1 MKTHIPN
8 YHRFIF
14 TIVLIG
20 LSKLV
25 LSDGLLLPKDENYPA
40 DFLRNR
46 ITEVYVKVDGLVA
59 QTVVYQEFVN
69 EWDQAVD
76 AVYNFPLPA
85 DARSTQLLYT
95 RNDTTFRAVLRVE
108 PEDPNPGTGLG
119 GLAALVN
126 AYIGPNGLK
135 LTLEN
140 IAPGATQIIE
150 LSYICILDYHQGE
163 CTYEYPLATEDFI
176 TYPIDHLEFIF
187 DVQANREITQ
197 FNIPTHPNYQVL
209 ENDSTYLKLR
219 MRQPM
224 AFLATDLI
232 FNFSVE
238 NQPCGVDFYSV
249 KSDTMDAHFS
259 LFVRPENYLP
269 PTETLSKNI
278 VFLLGNS
285 SNMIG
290 YKLEQ
295 SIEAISNS
303 LDQLAPTDFFNIILF
318 NYSVEHW
325 EDNLVPASTTYI
337 NNAKIFLQSVTGS
350 GGSRLDLG
358 VQQALQQF
366 ENSDYSNAILA
377 FTDGK
382 SPIDPVGV
390 AQSNIYETGIFPIGI
405 GENIDRYRLE
415 MTASF
420 NYGFAT
426 YFDEDDNL
434 REGILRVFEKINQP
448 ILKNVDLNFN
458 KPDVYNIIPQEYP
471 TTYAG
476 SFFLVAGRYQNPGST
491 VLNLSGEGVYGLT
504 QHDYPI
510 DFTDS
515 TNENKFSEQL
525 WAKEMIDAI
534 EQQISIYGETDEL
547 KDSVIALSL
556 GYEIRCMYTSY
567 FADYE
572 TIYVST
578 DPMPEK
584 LVSIPKSF
592 VSDNYPNPFQSST
605 TIRFYIGDIDIE
617 KVKILRIYNLQG
629 HLVAIIDI
637 SHVST
642 GWHEI
647 RFSGKD
653 MSGNDL
659 PAGIYLVQMQIENQ
673 IANTIRINLVR

>member
-59 QTVVYQEFVN
+59 QTVVYHEFVN

-76 AVYNFPLPA
+76 AVYNFPVPA
-85 DARSTQLLYT
+85 DARTTQLLYT

-238 NQPCGVDFYSV
+238 NQLCGVDFYSV
-249 KSDTMDAHFS
+249 NSDTMDGHFS

-269 PTETLSKNI
+269 PSEILTKNI

-285 SNMIG
+285 SSMIG

-295 SIEAISNS
+295 SLEAMSNS

-318 NYSVEHW
+318 NYS
-325 EDNLVPASTTYI
+325 
-337 NNAKIFLQSVTGS
+337 
-350 GGSRLDLG
+350 
-358 VQQALQQF
+358 
-366 ENSDYSNAILA
+366 
-377 FTDGK
+377 
-382 SPIDPVGV
+382 
-390 AQSNIYETGIFPIGI
+390 
-405 GENIDRYRLE
+405 
-415 MTASF
+415 
-420 NYGFAT
+420 
-426 YFDEDDNL
+426 
-434 REGILRVFEKINQP
+434 
-448 ILKNVDLNFN
+448 
-458 KPDVYNIIPQEYP
+458 
-471 TTYAG
+471 
-476 SFFLVAGRYQNPGST
+476 
-491 VLNLSGEGVYGLT
+491 
-504 QHDYPI
+504 
-510 DFTDS
+510 
-515 TNENKFSEQL
+515 
-525 WAKEMIDAI
+525 
-534 EQQISIYGETDEL
+534 
-547 KDSVIALSL
+547 
-556 GYEIRCMYTSY
+556 
-567 FADYE
+567 
-572 TIYVST
+572 
-578 DPMPEK
+578 
-584 LVSIPKSF
+584 
-592 VSDNYPNPFQSST
+592 
-605 TIRFYIGDIDIE
+605 
-617 KVKILRIYNLQG
+617 
-629 HLVAIIDI
+629 
-637 SHVST
+637 
-642 GWHEI
+642 
-647 RFSGKD
+647 
-653 MSGNDL
+653 
-659 PAGIYLVQMQIENQ
+659 
-673 IANTIRINLVR
+673 

>member
-1 MKTHIPN
+1 MKTQKPT
-8 YHRFIF
+8 YYRFIF
-14 TIVLIG
+14 AIILIG
-20 LSKLV
+20 LSKFV

-46 ITEVYVKVDGLVA
+46 ITKVSVRVDGLVA
-59 QTVVYQEFVN
+59 QTVVYHEFVN

-85 DARSTQLLYT
+85 NARSTQLLYT
-95 RNDTTFRAVLRVE
+95 RNDTTFRAILRVE
-108 PEDPNPGTGLG
+108 PEDPNPGTGQG

-135 LTLEN
+135 LSLEN
-140 IAPGATQIIE
+140 IAPGATQIVE
-150 LSYICILDYHQGE
+150 LSYISILDYHQGE
-163 CTYEYPLATEDFI
+163 CSYEYPLATEDFI

-187 DVQANREITQ
+187 DVQTNREITQ
-197 FNIPTHPNYQVL
+197 FNIPTHPNFQVL
-209 ENDSTYLKLR
+209 ENDSTHLILR
-219 MRQPM
+219 MRKPM
-224 AFLATDLI
+224 AFLATDLV
-232 FNFSVE
+232 FNYSVD
-238 NQPCGVDFYSV
+238 NQLLGVDFYSV
-249 KSDTMDAHFS
+249 NSDTMDGHFS
-259 LFVRPENYLP
+259 LFVRPENHANP
-269 PTETLSKNI
+269 PEILTKNI
-278 VFLLGNS
+278 IFLVGNS
-285 SNMIG
+285 SSMNG

-295 SIEAISNS
+295 SLEAISNS
-303 LDQLAPTDFFNIILF
+303 LDQLAPSDFFNIILF
-318 NYSVEHW
+318 NSSVQHW
-325 EDNLVPASTTYI
+325 EDNLVQASTTNI
-337 NNAKIFLQSVTGS
+337 NNAKFFLQSVTGS
-350 GGSRLDLG
+350 GGSKMDLG
-358 VQQALQQF
+358 VQHALQQF

-377 FTDGK
+377 FTDGR
-382 SPIDPVGV
+382 SPIDPVEV
-390 AQSNIYETGIFPIGI
+390 AQSNIYETGIFTIGI

-434 REGILRVFEKINQP
+434 REGILRVFEKINEP

-458 KPDVYNIIPQEYP
+458 KPDVYNLIPQIYP

-476 SFFLVAGRYQNPGST
+476 SFFFVAGRYQNPGST
-491 VLNLSGEGVYGLT
+491 VLNLTGEGVNGVT
-504 QHDYPI
+504 QYDYQI

-515 TNENKFSEQL
+515 TNKNKFSEKL

-534 EQQISIYGETDEL
+534 EQEILIYGETDEL
-547 KDSVIALSL
+547 KDSVIVLSL

-572 TIYVST
+572 TIVVST
-578 DPMPEK
+578 DPMHEK

-592 VSDNYPNPFQSST
+592 VCDNYPNPFHSST
-605 TIRFYIGDIDIE
+605 SIRFYIDDIDIG

-637 SHVST
+637 SHFSI
-642 GWHEI
+642 GWNEI
-647 RFSGKD
+647 RFDGKD

-659 PAGIYLVQMQIENQ
+659 PSGVYLVQMQIENQ
-673 IANTIRINLVR
+673 IANTIRVNLVR